1 LPGQAA
7 RGRRFAPRVFRR
19 GDADATQ
26 VGSDAMNDSH
36 PQRQRSVGVFLE
48 VGRATTRKIV
58 SGIMAFAQ
66 QRGTW
71 NVCIPES
78 HSGESLDCLL
88 GGRWDGVIV
97 GFDDPHGPELLRM
110 AVPLV
115 GVGGG
120 YGWYRPELKIPYV
133 GTDNTAVA
141 QLAADHLLARG
152 LVHYAYCGYNP
163 TPVNGCSRKR
173 GEAFQAAI
181 ERAGYACATYNA
193 PNTASDTWE
202 KICGDLVA
210 WLSGLPR
217 PLGLMT
223 CNDSRAL
230 QILEACRMVGLR
242 VPEDVAVVGVDNEEA
257 VCPFTHP
264 SLTSVDQGSQRTGY
278 EAALLLEQW
287 MAGEAVAPGKREVAP
302 VGIVARGSTEI
313 AMASDD
319 EVAAALRFIQEHA
332 GESIALED
340 VGRATGA
347 TVATLRRRFKSV
359 LGRTVHEEIQRV
371 RIERAKQLL
380 VSTDW
385 TFKQIARQAGFCSV
399 QHMSTRIRQATGHTP
414 RQYRQRYAVPAEQ
427 VAGTPCVRG

>member
-1 LPGQAA
+1 
-7 RGRRFAPRVFRR
+7 
-19 GDADATQ
+19 
-26 VGSDAMNDSH
+26 MNESP

-58 SGIMAFAQ
+58 SGIMAYAQ

-71 NVCIPES
+71 RVCIPES
-78 HSGESLDCLL
+78 RSGDSLDCML

-120 YGWYRPELKIPYV
+120 YGWYRPELEIPYV

-152 LVHYAYCGYNP
+152 LVHYAYCGFHP

-181 ERAGYACATYNA
+181 ERAGYACATFNA
-193 PNTASDTWE
+193 PNMASDTWE
-202 KICGDLVA
+202 KICGNLVA
-210 WLSGLPR
+210 WLSRLPR
-217 PLGLMT
+217 PLGLLA
-223 CNDSRAL
+223 CNDSRAR

-257 VCPFTHP
+257 ICLFTDP
-264 SLTSVDQGSQRTGY
+264 PLTSVDQGSQHTGY
-278 EAALLLEQW
+278 EAALLLDQW
-287 MAGEAVAPGKREVAP
+287 MSGTPVTPGKREVQP
-302 VGIVARGSTEI
+302 VGIVARGSTELT
-313 AMASDD
+313 AASDD
-319 EVAAALRFIQEHA
+319 EVAAALRYIQDHA
-332 GESIALED
+332 SESSGLDD
-340 VGRATGA
+340 VGRAAGA
-347 TVATLRRRFKSV
+347 TTATLRRRFKSV

-371 RIERAKQLL
+371 RIERAKHLL
-380 VSTDW
+380 VSTDA
-385 TFKQIARQAGFCSV
+385 TFRQIARQSGFCSV

-414 RQYRQRYAVPAEQ
+414 RQYRLRYAVPALQ
-427 VAGTPCVRG
+427 GANASHTQG